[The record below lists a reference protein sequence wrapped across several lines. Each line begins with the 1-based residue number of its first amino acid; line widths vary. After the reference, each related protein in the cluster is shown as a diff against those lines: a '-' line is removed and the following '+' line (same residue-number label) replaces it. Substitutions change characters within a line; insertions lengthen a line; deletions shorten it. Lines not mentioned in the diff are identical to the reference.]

1 MSSNDKKEKTFY
13 GATNLDPHETLYLE
27 SRSDG
32 TVGIKFYCYHT
43 AINPESFAT
52 KLHQIEDILNKN
64 GYYVE
69 GRTDKQGFK
78 SNAEGEIKESAKGDI
93 QITAKGNDMT
103 STIRDFK
110 KATNE
115 VK

>member
-1 MSSNDKKEKTFY
+1 MSSNEKKERTFY

-27 SRSDG
+27 SREDG

-52 KLHQIEDILNKN
+52 KLHLIEDTLNQN

-69 GRTDKQGFK
+69 GRTNKEGYK
-78 SNAEGEIKESAKGDI
+78 AVSEGEIKESAKGDI
-93 QITAKGNDMT
+93 QITAKGNDMDT
-103 STIRDFK
+103 TIREFK
-110 KATNE
+110 KATKE